1 MRTMTLALL
10 LTACTG
16 SETSAPPAPAP
27 EPAAEEKKAIAPDS
41 PEALAVP
48 EGARVFFAEPT
59 NGSFV
64 DSPVAVVMGVE
75 GMEVKP
81 AGEIVPGT
89 GHHHII
95 VNGDAIAEGGVV
107 PKDTQ
112 HIHYGKGETETELEL
127 PPGEHTLRLQFANG
141 AHLSYGEKM
150 SATITVK
157 VQEPLE

>member
-64 DSPVAVVMGVE
+64 DSPVAVVMGVAIFVAVF
-75 GMEVKP
+75 MPTMLFVATFSVIPKSTCQHNI
-81 AGEIVPGT
+81 EI
-89 GHHHII
+89 
-95 VNGDAIAEGGVV
+95 
-107 PKDTQ
+107 
-112 HIHYGKGETETELEL
+112 
-127 PPGEHTLRLQFANG
+127 
-141 AHLSYGEKM
+141 
-150 SATITVK
+150 
-157 VQEPLE
+157 